1 MATSGTTTFNY
12 SQSQII
18 SSALRKIGAIA
29 AGETPG
35 PQMYQDAS
43 DALNIM
49 VKEWDS
55 MGIHLWTESEGILFL
70 QPSQYQYALGPT
82 TSDHATQSYV
92 QTHLAATANSGAT
105 SIQVNSITGIS
116 SGDHIGV
123 TLSTGYLFWTT
134 VNDAPSGTTVNL
146 AAGLTAMASANSN
159 VFDYTTALLRPLR
172 VVAARRFNINSAIE
186 TPMVRMSRLD
196 YRDLPN
202 KSNIGQPTQFFYDP
216 QLVLGQMYLWE
227 APADNTNLV
236 KFTWYRQIQDFDAPS
251 NTPDLPQEWLGALIW
266 GLAIEM
272 APEYDVPVQRLA
284 ALKTAFDEKLARVSG
299 FDVEPESIYFGY
311 AFEPFQH

>member
-1 MATSGTTTFNY
+1 
-12 SQSQII
+12 
-18 SSALRKIGAIA
+18 
-29 AGETPG
+29 
-35 PQMYQDAS
+35 MYQDAS

-70 QPSQYQYALGPT
+70 QPNQYQYALGPT
-82 TSDHATQSYV
+82 STDHATTSYI
-92 QTHLAATANSGAT
+92 QTYLTAVAAPGAT
-105 SIQVNSITGIS
+105 SISVNSISGIN
-116 SGDHIGV
+116 SGDQIGV
-123 TLSTGYLFWTT
+123 TVASGNLFWTT
-134 VNDAPSGTTVNL
+134 VNGTPSGSTINL
-146 AAGLTAMASANSN
+146 ASALTDSAATGSI
-159 VFDYTTALLRPLR
+159 VFDYQSALLRPLR
-172 VVAARRFNINSAIE
+172 VVAARRYYIASAIE

-202 KSNIGQPTQFFYDP
+202 KSNTGEPTQFFYDP

-227 APADNTNLV
+227 APVDNTNLV
-236 KFTWYRQIQDFDAPS
+236 KFTWYRQIQDFDAQS

-266 GLAIEM
+266 GLGIEM

-284 ALKTAFDEKLARVSG
+284 ALKAAFDEKLARVSG
-299 FDVEPESIYFGY
+299 FDVEPEPIYFGY